1 LLPGDPV
8 PHFIAQTSA
17 RPDYHFG
24 SAAGRYLALA
34 FVPSS
39 RSEAGQALL
48 AAVAATRARFDD
60 DTVAFFGV
68 TADPDDQVPDDQG
81 KPRVTNELPG
91 VRWFYDA
98 DLAIARLYG
107 ALDEVDAMVPQW
119 FLIDPAL
126 HLLATG
132 PLAALDRLMAAVGK
146 LGPPAQHAG
155 SPLSAPVLIAPR
167 IFEPDFCRHLIALY
181 QSHGG
186 AESGF
191 MVEKGGKTV
200 LAHDPS
206 HKRRAEFLVEDENIR
221 NACRAR
227 IQRRLLPD
235 IEKAFQFRA
244 TEMERCLV
252 SCYQASTGG
261 YFNAHR
267 DDTTKGTAHRKF
279 AITINLNA
287 EEYEGGELMFPEFG
301 DRTYKPATGAAIVF
315 SCSLLHRALPVTRGD
330 RFAFLPFLY
339 DEAGARVRQENFH
352 FLEGPAKS
360 SGGTPA

>member
-1 LLPGDPV
+1 MSQLFPAIRCLIV
-8 PHFIAQTSA
+8 QTSQ

-48 AAVAATRARFDD
+48 AAVAAQRARFD

-68 TADPDDQVPDDQG
+68 TADLTTAAQA
-81 KPRVTNELPG
+81 RVTNQLPG

-107 ALDEVDAMVPQW
+107 ALDEAEAVVPQW

-126 HLLATG
+126 HLLAMG
-132 PLAALDRLMAAVGK
+132 PLGITDQLMAAVGR
-146 LGPPAQHAG
+146 LGPPARHAG
-155 SPLSAPVLIAPR
+155 SALSAPVLIAPR
-167 IFEPDFCRHLIALY
+167 IFEPDFCRLLIALY
-181 QSHGG
+181 RRHGG
-186 AESGF
+186 TASGF
-191 MVEKGGKTV
+191 MVEKDGKTV
-200 LAHDPS
+200 LAHDHS
-206 HKRRAEFLVEDENIR
+206 HKRRADFLVEDETIR

-235 IEKAFQFRA
+235 VEKAFQFRA
-244 TEMERCLV
+244 SEMERCLIA
-252 SCYQASTGG
+252 CYQASTGG

-267 DDTTKGTAHRKF
+267 DNTTKGTVHRKF
-279 AITINLNA
+279 AITINLNT

-301 DRTYKPATGAAIVF
+301 DRTYKPATGAAVVF
-315 SCSLLHRALPVTRGD
+315 SCSLLHCALPVTRGD

-339 DEAGARVRQENFH
+339 DEDGARVRQENFR
-352 FLEGPAKS
+352 FLVDPS
-360 SGGTPA
+360 SQSGG